1 MLGLKLHPFPFRAV
15 ARRGDSLL
23 LDVALRNKVALLA
36 ETAEGAQLRAAL
48 SEALGGDWT
57 FTGDCGSMVRAD
69 LSVHNA

>member
-23 LDVALRNKVALLA
+23 LDVSLRQKVALLA
-36 ETAEGAQLRAAL
+36 DTPEGAQLRKAL
-48 SEALGGDWT
+48 SDALGGGWT
-57 FTGDCGSMVRAD
+57 FEGDCGSLVRAT